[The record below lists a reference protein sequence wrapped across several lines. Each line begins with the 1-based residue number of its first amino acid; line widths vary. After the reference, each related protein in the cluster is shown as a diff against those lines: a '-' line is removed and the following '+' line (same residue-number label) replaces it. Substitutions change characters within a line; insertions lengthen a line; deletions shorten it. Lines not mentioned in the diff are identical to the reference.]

1 MLVRDTPTF
10 GVYFMVY
17 EAAVDSTAKAM
28 QSSGSN
34 ALLPNPNP
42 NSTNPNPNSSA
53 LQPVQPAI
61 PNSILWTSQLVG
73 GAAAGLA
80 CWSLALPM
88 DVVKSVIQ
96 AAPLSQPSPS
106 IRDAVTSVYRRA
118 GLAGFWAGA
127 APCLLRAVPAN
138 AVTFFVF
145 EYIKELAV
153 RS

>member
-34 ALLPNPNP
+34 ALLP
-42 NSTNPNPNSSA
+42 NPNPNSSA

>member
-17 EAAVDSTAKAM
+17 EAAVDSTARAM
-28 QSSGSN
+28 QSSGSSS
-34 ALLPNPNP
+34 LPP
-42 NSTNPNPNSSA
+42 NSSPSCSA

-106 IRDAVTSVYRRA
+106 IRDAVSSVYRRA
-118 GLAGFWAGA
+118 GVAGFWAGA

>member
-34 ALLPNPNP
+34 ALLPNP
-42 NSTNPNPNSSA
+42 TPNSSA